1 MRLHFDRSWFQ
12 RAQKT
17 QRQVAQEIGID
28 EAYLSKV
35 VRGQIEPSVGKAMLI
50 ARALQCSVEELYQTD
65 GATTKRTRKRT
76 A

>member
-1 MRLHFDRSWFQ
+1 MKLHFDRSWFQ
-12 RAQKT
+12 RAKKT

-35 VRGQIEPSVGKAMLI
+35 VRGQIEPSVGKAILI
-50 ARALQCSVEELYQTD
+50 ARALACSVEELYRSEET
-65 GATTKRTRKRT
+65 TTKRSRKRL

>member
-1 MRLHFDRSWFQ
+1 MKLNFDRSWFQ

-35 VRGQIEPSVGKAMLI
+35 VRGQIEPSVGKALLI
-50 ARALQCSVEELYQTD
+50 ARALNCSVENLY
-65 GATTKRTRKRT
+65 RTGESARRRPRKRS

>member
-1 MRLHFDRSWFQ
+1 MKLNFDRSWFQ

-35 VRGQIEPSVGKAMLI
+35 VRGQIEPSVGKAIYI
-50 ARALQCSVEELYQTD
+50 AKALGCTVEELYGLNQGT
-65 GATTKRTRKRT
+65 AKKSRKRS